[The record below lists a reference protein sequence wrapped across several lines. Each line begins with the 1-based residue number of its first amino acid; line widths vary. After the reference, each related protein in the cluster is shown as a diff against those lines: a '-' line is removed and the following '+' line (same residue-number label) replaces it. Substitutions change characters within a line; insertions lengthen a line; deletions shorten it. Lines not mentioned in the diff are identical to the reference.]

1 MQLRDPK
8 ELDVDGATSVD
19 DILDDILGEES
30 AKAEDVSENTDGA
43 SGGAQVLDPQ
53 ALMAELRALRA
64 GIEEQ
69 FEKQVVAKEPEKD
82 DEPTV
87 KLDIPEIKDEDLGKL
102 AEYKDKLE
110 AIAKVATGEQMKAVA
125 EMVSDLRRQLSDMQ
139 KAMQQQAQV
148 TFAQQL
154 RMQIPDLDKLHTDA
168 KFAEYL
174 AQPAPY
180 SGGRTLREL
189 LEDAYQAQNLMA
201 AVEIIQGYKQKGD
214 TKGQDVSARPQVRPL
229 SGMPDTPKQEPS
241 QDDLDAKYIT
251 ASEKLLDMYRRKEL
265 DDAQYQEAVMK
276 LRRRYGVRDAA
287 LA

>member
-8 ELDVDGATSVD
+8 TLDVDNGSTVD
-19 DILDDILGEES
+19 ELLDDLLGEEENAETGAVS
-30 AKAEDVSENTDGA
+30 TSEDKAAAPTI
-43 SGGAQVLDPQ
+43 DPN
-53 ALMAELRALRA
+53 ALIAELQAMRQS
-64 GIEEQ
+64 IEEQ
-69 FEKQVVAKEPEKD
+69 FEKQAAPKEDKAE
-82 DEPTV
+82 DEPAV
-87 KLDIPEIKDEDLGKL
+87 KLDIPELKDEDLGKL
-102 AEYKDKLE
+102 ADYKDKLE

-125 EMVSDLRRQLSDMQ
+125 DMVSDLRKQLSDMQ
-139 KAMQQQAQV
+139 KAMQQQAQA

-154 RMQIPDLDKLHTDA
+154 RMQVPDLDKLHSDA

-189 LEDAYQAQNLMA
+189 LEEAYQAQNLMA
-201 AVEIIQGYKQKGD
+201 AVEIIQGYKQRGEAKA
-214 TKGQDVSARPQVRPL
+214 QDVSARPQVHSL
-229 SGMPDTPKQEPS
+229 SGMPDAPKQDVP
-241 QDDLDAKYIT
+241 QDDLDQKYVE
-251 ASEKLLDMYRRKEL
+251 ASNKLLDMYRRKEL